1 MLMRNL
7 LLLLSLLLVSTS
19 LYSQIPHPRDVFGH
33 EVGADYKLA
42 DYDQM
47 LEYYNQL
54 AASTDRVQMIE
65 IGKSVMGRP
74 MLLLFISSEENMKQ
88 LDKWKEI
95 SAKLARARISE
106 EEARRL
112 SYEGKAVVWF
122 DGGMH
127 ATERAGAQMSPELAW
142 RVASEESVEMKKI
155 RDNVITLLMPVMNPD
170 GVDIVVSWYRQN
182 LGTPF
187 ETTGPPILYQKYVGH
202 DNNRDWFMNNVPE
215 TRAVTNVLYNEW
227 YPQIVHNHHQ
237 TSPAWARI
245 FLPPFRSPVN
255 PNIHPGVTTGVNL
268 VGTAMANRFALKKMP
283 GVISGVSYSMFWN
296 GGMRTTPYYHNQIG
310 ILTEVAHATPTPR
323 YYDPKRKPKNVGG
336 KPSNATEIFYP
347 YPWQGGESHF
357 RDAIDYMI
365 TSSMAALDL
374 AADKKDEFLYNI
386 YDMGRDAIEDEKGAF
401 AYVIPADQWNPSEAM
416 NLTNILMQGGLEAHR
431 AQNDF
436 RAGGQVFKA
445 GDIIFY
451 GAQSFK
457 PYLTDLMEVQDY
469 PDQFLYPGGP
479 PQPPYDLAGWTLP
492 MQMGVTVSRIDEAFD
507 VKAEELKEQIKPEA
521 SKLGIDNWDHGV
533 IFSNRDNQSAKAVN
547 RLQKFGYVINQ
558 TMAEYKGYPAGSF
571 IVNRRRN
578 LLNYLQK
585 LNEET
590 GLDFEGLSEAP
601 DVEMKELK
609 PIKVGLYKSWQANM
623 DEGWTRWV
631 LEQFEF
637 DIDTLH
643 NEDIQG
649 KSLEDYAAIIFPSQR
664 PSGIMHGHRETAMPA
679 KFTGGIGLKGV
690 AAIDRYAQKGGA
702 LIFFDAASDMAIEQ
716 LGLPVR
722 NVISNLSSSQFFI
735 PGSLIRMNVDT
746 DSRLGFG
753 MQPEVAASFN
763 RSRAFA
769 KINQRKS
776 GEGGQEKIA
785 DAPKAVVNDI
795 ATYADKDLLMSG
807 WAMGENR
814 YLKGRSAMMHLPH
827 GEGDVILFGF
837 RPQFRAQPRGTY
849 KLIFNSIYLGA
860 ER

>member
-1 MLMRNL
+1 MRNPLFLICL
-7 LLLLSLLLVSTS
+7 LCLSFAVQAQS
-19 LYSQIPHPRDVFGH
+19 IPHPRDVFGH

-47 LEYYNQL
+47 LEYYDQL

-65 IGKSVMGRP
+65 IGKSVMGRS
-74 MLLLFISSEENMKQ
+74 MKLLFISSEENMKR
-88 LDKWKEI
+88 LDNWKEI
-95 SAKLARARISE
+95 STKLARARVSE
-106 EEARRL
+106 EEARKL
-112 SYEGKAVVWF
+112 SYEGKAIVWI

-155 RDNVITLLMPVMNPD
+155 RDNVIMLLMPVMNPD
-170 GVDIVVSWYRQN
+170 GVDIVVDWYRQN

-202 DNNRDWFMNNVPE
+202 DNNRDWFMNNMPE
-215 TRAVTNVLYNEW
+215 TRAVTQVLYNEW

-268 VGTAMANRFALKKMP
+268 VGTAMANRFAMKKMP
-283 GVISGVSYSMFWN
+283 GVISGTGYSMFWN
-296 GGMRTTPYYHNQIG
+296 GGMRTSPYYHNQIG

-323 YYDPKRKPKNVGG
+323 YYDPKRKPKNVAGT
-336 KPSNATEIFYP
+336 PSNATEIFYP

-357 RDAIDYMI
+357 REAIDYMI
-365 TSSMAALDL
+365 TASMAALDL

-386 YDMGRDAIEDEKGAF
+386 YDMGRDAIQDKEGAF
-401 AYVIPADQWNPSEAM
+401 AYVIPKEQWNPSEAL
-416 NLTNILMQGGLEAHR
+416 NLTNILMQGGLEAHMADR
-431 AQNDF
+431 DF
-436 RAGGQVFKA
+436 TAGGQKFEA
-445 GDIIFY
+445 GSVIFY
-451 GAQSFK
+451 GAQAFK
-457 PYLTDLMEVQDY
+457 PYLTDLMEKQDY

-479 PQPPYDLAGWTLP
+479 PKPPYDLAGWTLP
-492 MQMGVTVSRIDEAFD
+492 LQMGVAVSRIDEAFT
-507 VKAEELKEQIKPEA
+507 VNAKPLTEQLKPE
-521 SKLGIDNWDHGV
+521 SSTEGIDNWDHGV
-533 IFSNRDNQSAKAVN
+533 IFSNRDNLSAKAVN
-547 RLQKFGYVINQ
+547 RLQKFGYTVNQ

-578 LLNYLQK
+578 LLSYLKK
-585 LNEET
+585 LADET
-590 GLDFEGLSEAP
+590 GLAFEGLSEAP
-601 DVEMKELK
+601 EVEMKELK
-609 PIKVGLYKSWQANM
+609 RIKVGLYKSWQANM

-631 LEQFEF
+631 LEQFDF

-643 NEDIQG
+643 NEEIRSG
-649 KSLEDYAAIIFPSQR
+649 NLGDYSAIIFPSQR
-664 PSGIMHGHRETAMPA
+664 PAGIMHGHRKTAMPER
-679 KFTGGIGLKGV
+679 FTGGIGLKGV
-690 AAIDRYAQKGGA
+690 AAIDRYAKEGGT
-702 LIFFDAASDMAIEQ
+702 LVFFDAASDMAIEQ

-735 PGSLIRMNVDT
+735 PGSLIRMDVDVKN
-746 DSRLGFG
+746 RLALG

-785 DAPKAVVNDI
+785 DAPKADVNNV

-827 GEGDVILFGF
+827 GQGDIVLFGF

-849 KLIFNSIYLGA
+849 KLIFNSIFMGA
-860 ER
+860 EK

>member
-1 MLMRNL
+1 MRNL
-7 LLLLSLLLVSTS
+7 LFLLCLLFIGTS
-19 LYSQIPHPRDVFGH
+19 VHSQGIPHPKDAFGH
-33 EVGADYKLA
+33 EVGADYKMA

-47 LEYYNQL
+47 LDYYNKL

-88 LDKWKEI
+88 LDKWKVI
-95 SAKLARARISE
+95 STRLARARISE
-106 EEARRL
+106 QEARKL
-112 SYEGKAVVWF
+112 SYEGKAIVWI

-127 ATERAGAQMSPELAW
+127 STERAGHQMTPELAW
-142 RVASEESVEMKKI
+142 RIAAEESVEMQRI

-170 GVDIVVSWYRQN
+170 GVDIVVPWYRQN

-187 ETTGPPILYQKYVGH
+187 ETSSPPILYQKYVGH

-215 TRAVTNVLYNEW
+215 TRAVTNLLYNEW
-227 YPQIVHNHHQ
+227 YPQIVVNHHQ
-237 TSPAWARI
+237 TAPSWGRI
-245 FLPPFRSPVN
+245 FIPPFRSPVN

-268 VGTAMANRFALKKMP
+268 VGTAMANRFAMKKMP

-347 YPWQGGESHF
+347 YPWEGGESHF
-357 RDAIDYMI
+357 REAIDYMI

-386 YDMGRDAIEDEKGAF
+386 YDMGRDAIENEEEAF
-401 AYVIPADQWNPSEAM
+401 AYVIGTEQWNPSEAR
-416 NLTNILMQGGLEAHR
+416 NLANILMQGGLEAHR
-431 AQNDF
+431 AEQDF
-436 RAGGQVFKA
+436 SAGGKQFKA
-445 GDIIFY
+445 GSIIFY
-451 GAQSFK
+451 GAQAFR
-457 PYLTDLMEVQDY
+457 PYLTDLMEIQDY

-479 PQPPYDLAGWTLP
+479 PQAPYDLAGWTLP
-492 MQMGVTVSRIDEAFD
+492 MQMGVAVARIDQDFQVQA
-507 VKAEELKEQIKPEA
+507 VQLTEQISPEVA
-521 SKLGIDNWDHGV
+521 KVDIGNWDHGV

-547 RLQKFGYVINQ
+547 RLQKFGYTVNQ
-558 TMAEYKGYPAGSF
+558 IMEPHQGYPAGSF

-578 LLNYLQK
+578 LMSYLQK
-585 LNEET
+585 LANET
-590 GLDFEGLSEAP
+590 GLSFEGLSEEP
-601 DVEMKELK
+601 KVEMKELK
-609 PIKVGLYKSWQANM
+609 LIKVGLYKSWQANM

-643 NEDIQG
+643 NEDIQSG
-649 KSLEDYAAIIFPSQR
+649 ALSEYSAIIFPSQR
-664 PSGIMHGHRETAMPA
+664 PGSILHGHRKTAMPA
-679 KFTGGIGLKGV
+679 RYTGGIGLKGV
-690 AAIDRYAQKGGA
+690 AAIEKYASNGGT
-702 LIFFDAASDMAIEQ
+702 LIFFDAASDLAIEQ

-722 NVISNLSSSQFFI
+722 NVVSNLSSSQFFI
-735 PGSLIRMNVDT
+735 PGSLIRMNVNT
-746 DSRLGFG
+746 ENRLALG
-753 MQPEVAASFN
+753 MQEEVAASFN

-769 KINQRKS
+769 KITQRKS
-776 GEGGQEKIA
+776 GEGGQEKTA
-785 DAPKAVVNDI
+785 DAPSATVNTV
-795 ATYADKDLLMSG
+795 AAYADNDLLMSG

-814 YLKGRSAMMHLPH
+814 YLKGRSAMLHLPH
-827 GEGDVILFGF
+827 GEGHVVLFGF